1 MNVLNKMSLQY
12 SVMMLQMQTY
22 IMKGYQTHV
31 DRSRYEMCKQT
42 SRLSAGR
49 GWWPM
54 SMSVTCNFPR
64 WSHKWHRGTTV
75 ERWSRGETSTG
86 EHQHRQQSNRRNEP
100 RKGCWLLMINI
111 AYVMTCS
118 LHMLLKS
125 IVQALSTVHNT
136 LIITWFLKDTRH
148 IQYI

>member
-1 MNVLNKMSLQY
+1 
-12 SVMMLQMQTY
+12 
-22 IMKGYQTHV
+22 
-31 DRSRYEMCKQT
+31 MCKQT
-42 SRLSAGR
+42 SRLSGSR

-64 WSHKWHRGTTV
+64 WSHKWHRVTTV

-86 EHQHRQQSNRRNEP
+86 EHRQQSNRRNEP

-118 LHMLLKS
+118 LQMLLKS

-136 LIITWFLKDTRH
+136 LTITLILKDTRH
-148 IQYI
+148 IHIVHNRFLLVSNMISRYFAPCQRYEC